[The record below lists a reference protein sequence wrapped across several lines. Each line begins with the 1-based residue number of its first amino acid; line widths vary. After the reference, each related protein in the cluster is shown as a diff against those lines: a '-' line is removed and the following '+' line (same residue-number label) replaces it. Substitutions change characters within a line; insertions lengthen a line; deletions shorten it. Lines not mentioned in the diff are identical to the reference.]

1 MIRFTENIDLSDY
14 KYVSTLK
21 GYKLYRKMLNGKG
34 AWAAVPQDGGEPF
47 EISYEQAR
55 GFEPINPTDAKVQKK
70 LRKAL
75 KYEGRKSNMRMRKE
89 SYSDIDQTNV
99 WDAYELAAEYLGY
112 EGLCDA
118 LAKAMGTDQLESNLK
133 YICRVYEIP
142 FMEDEEEFDES
153 YTRKKTMKNG
163 NKYMPIN
170 NHFIS
175 KCTEYFHEKTQK
187 G

>member
-1 MIRFTENIDLSDY
+1 MVKFTENIDLSDY

-21 GYKLYRKMLNGKG
+21 GYKLYRKMVNGKG
-34 AWAAVPQDGGEPF
+34 VWAAVSQDGGEPF

-55 GFEPINPTDAKVQKK
+55 GFEPINPIDAKVQKK

-75 KYEGRKSNMRMRKE
+75 KYEGRKPTMRMRKE

-118 LAKAMGTDQLESNLK
+118 LAKAMGTDELESNLK

-153 YTRKKTMKNG
+153 VKRPRGQMKRQTRRTESIRKNRFAKKK
-163 NKYMPIN
+163 
-170 NHFIS
+170 
-175 KCTEYFHEKTQK
+175 
-187 G
+187 